1 MSQVKIPREYHS
13 ITPYLTVKGG
23 DAAIEFY
30 KKAFGA
36 EERGHMKTPDGKTA
50 HAELKIGNSIFM
62 LSDEFPEMKNLSPLS
77 IGGSPVSMYLY
88 VEDVDTTFEK
98 AISAGAKVLD
108 PVMDQFWG
116 DRHGRVQDPFG
127 HQWNISYSCK
137 GPIRRGNEKGSG
149 ASVLADVK
157 INFHFLALE
166 SFNII
171 NCIWNYLESRRHL
184 TSAWKTSN
192 ERKFN

>member
-1 MSQVKIPREYHS
+1 
-13 ITPYLTVKGG
+13 
-23 DAAIEFY
+23 
-30 KKAFGA
+30 
-36 EERGHMKTPDGKTA
+36 MKTPDGKTA
-50 HAELKIGNSIFM
+50 HAELKIGDSIFM

-127 HQWNISYSCK
+127 HQWNI
-137 GPIRRGNEKGSG
+137 
-149 ASVLADVK
+149 ATHVK
-157 INFHFLALE
+157 DLSEEEMKKAAEQAF
-166 SFNII
+166 
-171 NCIWNYLESRRHL
+171 SRM
-184 TSAWKTSN
+184 SK
-192 ERKFN
+192 